1 MTWAR
6 SQKPKKG
13 KTVHA
18 KADKDLS
25 EEKEEVTSS
34 SAPSWGALLE
44 EVDSVTQS
52 KTDAR
57 NTIVEKPL
65 KKHAGQTLGFVID
78 TDRQYLDWAIGTVR
92 SSAREPNPP
101 ARHSRAA
108 SLTASH
114 RLCLRRVCTWATTK
128 ACHCPCDLGHH
139 LGEVQQDLG
148 REDPCRARAPPPDAD
163 RALS

>member
-1 MTWAR
+1 M
-6 SQKPKKG
+6 
-13 KTVHA
+13 
-18 KADKDLS
+18 
-25 EEKEEVTSS
+25 
-34 SAPSWGALLE
+34 
-44 EVDSVTQS
+44 TQS

-78 TDRQYLDWAIGTVR
+78 TDRQYLDWAIGIVR
-92 SSAREPNPP
+92 SSALEPNPP

-139 LGEVQQDLG
+139 LGAIQQDRG

-163 RALS
+163 RALP